1 MDEIKDE
8 VTALCFMNIQWF
20 ARLRDIIDES
30 GYMDAITLDF
40 IEHCQAENKTVLEK
54 YRY

>member
-20 ARLRDIIDES
+20 ARLRDIIES
-30 GYMDAITLDF
+30 NGNMDSITKNF

-54 YRY
+54 YRH